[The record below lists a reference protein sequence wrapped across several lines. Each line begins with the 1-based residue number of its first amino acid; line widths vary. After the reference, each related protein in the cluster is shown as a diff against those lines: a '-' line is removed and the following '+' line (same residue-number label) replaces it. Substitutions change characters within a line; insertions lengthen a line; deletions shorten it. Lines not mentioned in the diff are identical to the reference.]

1 MLGRDDV
8 HVLDKEIVQ
17 THFQKLWLSFSKNL
31 KHNLKVL
38 NAQTFTHLCH
48 FYVSFL
54 CLTFFMFL

>member
-8 HVLDKEIVQ
+8 YVLDKEIVQ

-38 NAQTFTHLCH
+38 NAQTFTHLI
-48 FYVSFL
+48 
-54 CLTFFMFL
+54 FMFLFYV